1 MIVRKLCI
9 GYCVLTMCALSLC
22 TKVDYTNPIDSE
34 GSAYKGDSAAA
45 DDNGDGIAN
54 YYDSTSQ
61 YYNDHFNEIFRWSM
75 ATITFTGG
83 DTVIIAQN
91 DPTSVVPALKG
102 QAVATDSVYGTLTG
116 LIQMDGTVYSS
127 KCTTYTLV
135 YSVINQ
141 AHITAQK
148 NRTVIVDCS
157 APEVTLNGDN
167 PMSLAVGTAYSEP
180 GAVAVDNIDGTITG
194 KIAITGTVNIAKEG
208 ADTVTYSVSDRAGNK
223 ITKIRVV
230 TVYKPAVI
238 DSIAPVIT
246 LKGNSPMTVVLHG
259 VYSEP
264 GATAMDVPDGD
275 ISSKIV
281 ITGTVNTASA
291 GTYFISYNVSD
302 NAGNTAVT
310 RVRTVIV
317 NNTTT
322 DSTPVITLL
331 GKNPDTVKVATGT
344 YTDPGY
350 SASNG
355 PDGDLTASVK
365 VTELYGKTL
374 PINTAMVGSYVLVY
388 SVTNKTGTKST
399 SATRY
404 VYVVGVTIDV
414 TPPIITLNGAA
425 ACTVMVNNPFTD
437 PGVTATDDI
446 DGIITSKVKA
456 ALTTAA
462 GAAASMTTFTATAGS
477 YKITYT
483 VSDVAGNAATQKI
496 RAIFVEDTTG
506 FGTNLKTKYGV
517 PLTSALPPVNT
528 TYSSVST
535 DGTNAPNVSNINKFQ
550 FNWGGSSVYT
560 FGIGT
565 SDGKPNYYVDLTQA
579 VNGKNTFG
587 QASPGFTL
595 SASGFNGL
603 DGSYYIK
610 ADATQCVWVKT
621 DGSFAIIFKP

>member
-1 MIVRKLCI
+1 MA
-9 GYCVLTMCALSLC
+9 MSLC
-22 TKVDYTNPIDSE
+22 TKVDYSNPLDSK
-34 GSAYKGDSAAA
+34 GTAYKNWGDSAYA

-54 YYDSTSQ
+54 FYDPTSTWYQ
-61 YYNDHFNEIFRWSM
+61 NHKNEIFPQSTPVL
-75 ATITFTGG
+75 TITGG
-83 DTVIIAQN
+83 DTVIIGHD
-91 DPTSVVPALKG
+91 DPNHVLSTLSQSASDP
-102 QAVATDSVYGTLTG
+102 VYGNLTNS
-116 LIQMDGTVYSS
+116 IVMTGTVFTS
-127 KCTTYTLV
+127 KCTTYTVV
-135 YSVINQ
+135 YSVTNPAQ
-141 AHITAQK
+141 ITAKK
-148 NRTVIVDCS
+148 NQTVIVDCG
-157 APEVTLNGDN
+157 APEMTLLGDN
-167 PMSLAVGTAYSEP
+167 PMMLAVGAVYTEPSATAF
-180 GAVAVDNIDGTITG
+180 DNIDGTLTSRIV
-194 KIAITGTVNIAKEG
+194 ITGTVNTQQEG
-208 ADTVTYSVSDRAGNK
+208 ADTVTYTVSDRAGNK
-223 ITKIRVV
+223 TVLKRAV
-230 TVYKPAVI
+230 TIYKPIVK
-238 DSIAPVIT
+238 DTIAPVIT

-264 GATAMDVPDGD
+264 GATAADVPDGD

-281 ITGTVNTASA
+281 ITGTVNTAST

-302 NAGNTAVT
+302 NAGNAAVT

-331 GKNPDTVKVATGT
+331 GKNPDTVKVVTGT

-425 ACTVMVNNPFTD
+425 ACTVMVNNPFID

-477 YKITYT
+477 YKITYS

-496 RAIFVEDTTG
+496 RTIFVEDTTG
-506 FGTNLKTKYGV
+506 FGTNLKVKYGV
-517 PLTSALPPVNT
+517 PLTTPLPSVANT
-528 TYSSVST
+528 TYKTITVDGKGPVMSTVSSF
-535 DGTNAPNVSNINKFQ
+535 A
-550 FNWGGSSVYT
+550 FNW
-560 FGIGT
+560 
-565 SDGKPNYYVDLTQA
+565 DLT
-579 VNGKNTFG
+579 NKG
-587 QASPGFTL
+587 L
-595 SASGFNGL
+595 YGFNFNYTGDPYYKSFNSITQNFSQPSPQFTISGTTISGL